1 MHFWQKIEKRGC
13 PTHLFLIICPFLCN
27 YLVLKYIER
36 VIFFVK
42 FYLNPKEFYT
52 RAARDKFHVCCTV
65 SSCGVEF
72 VLSCFVHGMKKFQGF
87 GPKLAINQS
96 QSIIQP
102 NWPQET
108 NQNVLSGGKCLYS
121 CNHNLLLRKRLW
133 PQSMVSITVPVLHQ
147 NHISVRKIYKNKWKI
162 LLFQVFLDFLLV
174 IIVHKEDGKETF
186 VLFLELKCTFAKV
199 GSHLQSYIFSH
210 NFDEIYP
217 SRYSSQRNAAFQL
230 TIVQTVVFIR
240 YHMI

>member
-1 MHFWQKIEKRGC
+1 
-13 PTHLFLIICPFLCN
+13 
-27 YLVLKYIER
+27 
-36 VIFFVK
+36 
-42 FYLNPKEFYT
+42 
-52 RAARDKFHVCCTV
+52 
-65 SSCGVEF
+65 
-72 VLSCFVHGMKKFQGF
+72 MKKFQGF
-87 GPKLAINQS
+87 S
-96 QSIIQP
+96 QSLQS
-102 NWPQET
+102 T
-108 NQNVLSGGKCLYS
+108 NHSPLFNQTDRKRPTRMYYRVGSCLYS

-147 NHISVRKIYKNKWKI
+147 SHISVRKIYKNKWKI

-210 NFDEIYP
+210 NFDKIYP

-230 TIVQTVVFIR
+230 TIVQIVVFIW